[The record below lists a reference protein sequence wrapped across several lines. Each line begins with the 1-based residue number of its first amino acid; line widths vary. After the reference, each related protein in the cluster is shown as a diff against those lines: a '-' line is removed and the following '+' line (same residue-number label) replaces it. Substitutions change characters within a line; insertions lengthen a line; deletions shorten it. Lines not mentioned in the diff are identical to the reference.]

1 MSKVELI
8 KKIDPFGFSGAHEE
22 NTEENLKEIYEKMK
36 TVLYKYEES
45 DYDVNR
51 VIKSIINKR
60 DLEKQKQLNE
70 KIELERL
77 REIERNNGIIN
88 NLRSQER
95 YERHS
100 QQRINYENNQ
110 YISPQ
115 QHRYSNQEINQSQVR
130 SSDLVRSQDNVRP
143 PDPVR
148 TERLIDDYT
157 PSSQRRHFQL
167 PIDINYSMNSY
178 EDDFQRAIALS
189 EKEARDEADRSYQA
203 KIQREKDE
211 EEAKIRAIK
220 YDEEEAAIIASRN
233 KKNMTPILTSETSTS
248 KKIKIDMSRFDDLPS
263 HISEQLLGELC
274 ELLKERKFE
283 EYMQITK
290 TLPPACSVWLSKLK
304 YKGSQLRPKIATR
317 KNDAYMHI
325 LERERE

>member
-1 MSKVELI
+1 MSKAELI

-22 NTEENLKEIYEKMK
+22 NTEENLKEILEKMK
-36 TVLYKYEES
+36 TSIYKYEET
-45 DYDVNR
+45 DYDINR
-51 VIKSIINKR
+51 VIKSIVNKR
-60 DLEKQKQLNE
+60 DLEKRKQLNE
-70 KIELERL
+70 QLEMERF

-95 YERHS
+95 YERNS
-100 QQRINYENNQ
+100 QQRVNYENNQ

-115 QHRYSNQEINQSQVR
+115 RTRNINHEINQ
-130 SSDLVRSQDNVRP
+130 LQDSIRP

-157 PSSQRRHFQL
+157 PQSQRRHFQL
-167 PIDINYSMNSY
+167 PVVSNYSNNSF

-189 EKEARDEADRSYQA
+189 EKESREEAIRSYQA

-211 EEAKIRAIK
+211 EEAKLRAIK

-233 KKNMTPILTSETSTS
+233 KRNITPILLPNNSVTEE
-248 KKIKIDMSRFDDLPS
+248 IKIDMSRFDDLPS
-263 HISEQLLGELC
+263 SITEQLLCELC
-274 ELLKERKFE
+274 GLLKERKFE

-304 YKGSQLRPKIATR
+304 YKGSQLRPKLATR